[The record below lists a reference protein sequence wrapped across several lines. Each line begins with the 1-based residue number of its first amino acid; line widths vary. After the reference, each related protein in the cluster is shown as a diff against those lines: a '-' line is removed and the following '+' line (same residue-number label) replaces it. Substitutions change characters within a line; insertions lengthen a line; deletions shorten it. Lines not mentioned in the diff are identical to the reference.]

1 MAKRILK
8 GGSSSR
14 QSIISSAYS
23 TLKRSISSVSKRVLT
38 KKITNTSCR
47 AQIVALKTNFS
58 AIHSALNVVKRE
70 RGLSQEQKD
79 KLNNTVFNLVLRFK
93 YFYLRFILRKL
104 DRSDGGNLHE
114 YLSIIESLK
123 KLLNGG
129 DSNINLPLIGDCMEM
144 YDLIDLSTREAR
156 QSAREKDIVGK
167 KRFVTGLKTIFDI
180 TDKDIDDI
188 RTNDDINQ
196 YVKNKLET
204 LESFKLY
211 RQSYTLSLGSKA
223 TRLQSVSQSVVSR
236 TEVSTAGK
244 KPRSSGSTSGK
255 KPRSSGSTSGKK
267 PRSSGATSGKKPRS
281 AKRRRRK
288 VSSTN

>member
-1 MAKRILK
+1 
-8 GGSSSR
+8 
-14 QSIISSAYS
+14 
-23 TLKRSISSVSKRVLT
+23 VSKRVLT

-156 QSAREKDIVGK
+156 QSARESAREKDIVGK

>member
-1 MAKRILK
+1 
-8 GGSSSR
+8 
-14 QSIISSAYS
+14 
-23 TLKRSISSVSKRVLT
+23 
-38 KKITNTSCR
+38 
-47 AQIVALKTNFS
+47 
-58 AIHSALNVVKRE
+58 
-70 RGLSQEQKD
+70 
-79 KLNNTVFNLVLRFK
+79 
-93 YFYLRFILRKL
+93 
-104 DRSDGGNLHE
+104 
-114 YLSIIESLK
+114 LSIIESLK

-223 TRLQSVSQSVVSR
+223 TRLPSVSQSVVSL

-244 KPRSSGSTSGK
+244 KPRSSGATSGK
-255 KPRSSGSTSGKK
+255 KPRSSGATSGKKPRSSGATSGKK